1 MAALAARGDG
11 RDSVS
16 DGGRME
22 AGTGALSGPLNSEE
36 RPLSGH
42 CFLYISRRVPQS
54 GEQHA
59 AGRAR
64 GLPQPACLVPE
75 PALGHCTPF
84 RALHAL
90 TSMEQGPVV
99 GPREEGKPGE
109 PGFVYSR
116 QVATRPVSAQAA
128 LPGVPRR
135 AAATPVRSH
144 AGGRG
149 FVVARQTRGEQS
161 PLSAPRWA
169 LRHESHEGP
178 DLQGL

>member
-1 MAALAARGDG
+1 MRALGQQCPASGMAALAARGDG

-22 AGTGALSGPLNSEE
+22 AGAGALSGPLNSEE

-42 CFLYISRRVPQS
+42 CFLCISRRVPQS

-59 AGRAR
+59 ARRAR
-64 GLPQPACLVPE
+64 GVPQPACLVPE

-116 QVATRPVSAQAA
+116 QVATRLVSAQAA

-135 AAATPVRSH
+135 GCSDICAVACRRQGFRSH
-144 AGGRG
+144 
-149 FVVARQTRGEQS
+149 QTDVQ
-161 PLSAPRWA
+161 
-169 LRHESHEGP
+169 
-178 DLQGL
+178 